1 VSVCHDD
8 NRLVANI
15 AKKEVLVGN
24 ELQKVHTLHNTFR
37 LYRESSLDMQ
47 STLSI
52 EKKMLCNFKN
62 SINEVELKLLFA
74 KSKYFFCNIVINH
87 GEHVTKFARQKT
99 RIRVHRFS
107 SKFIH
112 VSCQRHVY
120 MLPLVPTLMYI
131 IRNV

>member
-1 VSVCHDD
+1 MSICHDD

-24 ELQKVHTLHNTFR
+24 ELEKVHTLHNTFR

-87 GEHVTKFARQKT
+87 GEHGLYL
-99 RIRVHRFS
+99 
-107 SKFIH
+107 H
-112 VSCQRHVY
+112 VKKPVY
-120 MLPLVPTLMYI
+120 VLTVFQVSLFMLVVKGMCTCFHWSQH
-131 IRNV
+131 